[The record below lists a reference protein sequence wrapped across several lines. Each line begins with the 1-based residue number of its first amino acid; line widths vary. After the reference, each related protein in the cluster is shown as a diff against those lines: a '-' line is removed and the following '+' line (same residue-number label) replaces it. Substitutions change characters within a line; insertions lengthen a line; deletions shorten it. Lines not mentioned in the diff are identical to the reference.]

1 MEEKKIA
8 VSVSEAAEL
17 LGLSRP
23 SVYRL
28 IHREDL
34 PVMRIGG
41 RTLIHRRKL
50 EEWAA
55 AQTGANHRE

>member
-1 MEEKKIA
+1 MEEQKIA

-28 IHREDL
+28 IHREDF

-55 AQTGANHRE
+55 AQTEGNNRE